1 MKNIRKAL
9 LLTLLALLLAV
20 FTFACGDD
28 EHTHTFATTWTS
40 DATSHWHAATCEHAE
55 EKADVAAHT
64 FADGVCTICR
74 RGEYVDLTGV
84 SFADK
89 SVAYT
94 GSSLTLTVGGTL
106 ASGVQVRYEYWDA
119 ADTYQVASD
128 GVTDVGI
135 YTVHA
140 IFSDGTHE
148 ATLRAK
154 LSVTGASKR
163 PIDTSGITISETVV
177 TYEEG
182 TVHKFN
188 KRDIKGKTNPE
199 RVVVRIEYWNADNTV
214 KCADES
220 EGVSEAGTYTVRV
233 IYTVKD
239 NPLYEETYV
248 TARMIVDRSYNIF
261 YYGPT
266 GYTVEKE
273 NATIYSPATAA
284 KEPIVLNDAILADSQ
299 FEGWFLCDEN
309 GQNVTETKITTIDAA
324 VAASGGDIY
333 LCAKFHPY
341 APYPNPYEYTT
352 NVTTAPTSLP
362 AIPGYGDLQKDAV
375 CILDMTT
382 LMDADTLEENLNV
395 MGVKYNNAKE
405 GNSGNMNAK
414 GWYKPALPAAGGGAG
429 LEWGHYHYTTDG
441 QYAVSMEFS
450 KPNST
455 GYNLRAYNL
464 MEFWVYS
471 ANATEQVF
479 TIFIKTGG
487 EDVKS
492 MTYDVHLDYSGWKK
506 FSVLMPG
513 SKNDFLSYGILDT
526 ITEIRFLGWPSSDLR
541 SNNANMGLES
551 MKDVENFVYFSNFYI
566 TSYDSAYT
574 AETILSEKDLVQT
587 ITNRT
592 GMTLKAEISDAEVE
606 ALLGKMNLEADGKS
620 ITSSATNVFNDLEKP
635 TTTTAYRAV
644 YERLW
649 QMATAWSDRSST
661 YYRSETLLNAVV
673 AGMNDMAALSH
684 DLMAGTLPAQDA
696 QVTDCCLYIADV
708 MNILGDYLSE
718 KHAQSWGAIVLRYF
732 PSSLGVSTDAFLSSY
747 INASVNMG
755 MRNVREALTA
765 IRQIAHVFTAREIT
779 LATATDAELTRFT
792 ALVASMSENM
802 LPSGFVADLFDWF
815 YEAVDAFTVDGQVP
829 TQLASADL
837 VPYLRAML
845 LLWDAADEETQSD
858 FAAHLKLY
866 MAKDDTLEMRLA
878 AARVYDAEATALTA
892 VKAHAVTA
900 CEPST
905 SFIGVFESTGCALY
919 KTATAYLYISPNG
932 VCADGIDASAISATA
947 DLNDFRGYAADGA
960 LALVR
965 GTQKV
970 IVYNGTVTVAGEEVS
985 YLVGGDENLRV
996 FITSKTT
1003 QGSTISGFWKLAN
1016 APVIAIAKGETVG
1029 DVYDLTVYTYTGID
1043 VNLRVD
1049 GQYAAA
1055 SSDDYDIEPND
1066 YGTTDITIRTPQTPD
1081 RVFTMTL
1088 TKTAQ

>member
-9 LLTLLALLLAV
+9 LLALLALVLAV
-20 FTFACGDD
+20 SAFACGDD
-28 EHTHTFATTWTS
+28 EHAHTFATTWSS
-40 DATSHWHAATCEHAE
+40 DAASHWHAATCEHAE
-55 EKADVAAHT
+55 EKADSAAHT

-74 RGEYVDLTGV
+74 RGEHVDLTGI

-94 GSSLTLTVGGTL
+94 GKALNLTVGGTL

-128 GVTDVGI
+128 GVTEVGI

-163 PIDTSGITISETVV
+163 PIDTSGITIKETVIK
-177 TYEEG
+177 YDG
-182 TVHKFN
+182 AVHKFN
-188 KRDIKGKTNPE
+188 KRDIKGTTSPE
-199 RVVVRIEYWNADNTV
+199 RVVVKIEYWNADNTV
-214 KCADES
+214 KCADED

-248 TARMIVDRSYNIF
+248 TARMIIDRSYSIH

-266 GYTVEKE
+266 DYTVEKANE
-273 NATIYSPATAA
+273 TLYSPASVA
-284 KEPIVLNDAILADSQ
+284 KEPIVLNDAILADHQ
-299 FEGWFLCDEN
+299 FEGWFLCDE
-309 GQNVTETKITTIDAA
+309 GDTNVTTTRVKQIDAT
-324 VAASGGDIY
+324 VAANGGDIY

-341 APYPNPYEYTT
+341 APYPTPYTYTT

-382 LMDADTLEENLNV
+382 LMDADTLEENLGA
-395 MGVKYNNAKE
+395 MGGKYNNATE
-405 GNSGNMNAK
+405 ATGNLNAK
-414 GWYKPALPAAGGGAG
+414 GWYKPALPAEGGGAG
-429 LEWGHYHYTTDG
+429 FEWGRYHYETSG
-441 QYAVSMEFS
+441 QYAVSLEFS
-450 KPNST
+450 KPNSM

-471 ANATEQVF
+471 ANATDQVF
-479 TIFIKTGG
+479 SIFIMTGG
-487 EDVKS
+487 ENAKS

-513 SKNDFLSYGILDT
+513 SKNDFLSYGILDN
-526 ITEIRFLGWPSSDLR
+526 ITEIRFLGWPNRGWRSD
-541 SNNANMGLES
+541 NANLGTAE
-551 MKDVENFVYFSNFYI
+551 MKDVVNFIYLSNFYI

-592 GMTLKAEISDAEVE
+592 GMTLEAEIGDEKVA
-606 ALLGKMNLEADGKS
+606 ALMGKMNLAADGKS
-620 ITSSATNVFNDLEKP
+620 ITAAAENVFSDLAKP
-635 TTTTAYRAV
+635 TTAI

-649 QMATAWSDRSST
+649 QMATAWSDPDSA
-661 YYRSETLLNAVV
+661 YYRSEALLHAVV
-673 AGMNDMAALSH
+673 AGMNYMAELSH
-684 DLMAGTLPAQDA
+684 DLMAGTLPARDA
-696 QVTDCCLYIADV
+696 DMTDCCLYIADM
-708 MNILGDYLSE
+708 MNLFGDYLSE
-718 KHAQSWGAIVLRYF
+718 KHAQSWGAIALHYF

-747 INASVNMG
+747 INASVHLG

-765 IRQIAHVFTAREIT
+765 IRQIAHVFTDREIT
-779 LATATDAELTRFT
+779 LATATDADLTRFT

-845 LLWDAADEETQSD
+845 LLWDVADEETQSN

-866 MAKDDTLEMRLA
+866 MAKDATLRTRLT
-878 AARVYDAEATALTA
+878 AARVYDAEATALAA
-892 VKAHAVTA
+892 VEAHEATA

-905 SFIGVFESTGCALY
+905 TFIGVFESTGCALY
-919 KTATAYLYISPNG
+919 KTATAYLYISPSG
-932 VCADGIDASAISATA
+932 VYSDGIDASAIASTA
-947 DLNDFRGYAADGA
+947 DRLSFYGYAADGA
-960 LALVR
+960 LAFVR

-985 YLVGGDENLRV
+985 YLIGGDNSVRV
-996 FITSKTT
+996 FISNKTT

-1016 APVIAIAKGETVG
+1016 APVIAIAKGEG
-1029 DVYDLTVYTYTGID
+1029 GAHKLTLYTYTGID
-1043 VNLRVD
+1043 VNIRVD
-1049 GQYAAA
+1049 GQYAEA
-1055 SSDDYDIEPND
+1055 SSDDYDITPNE
-1066 YGTTDITIRTPQTPD
+1066 YGTTDIVIRTPQTPD

-1088 TKTAQ
+1088 TAQ